1 MKLHTRIGQL
11 MSQNGMLQSDLA
23 AAMRWSP
30 MTASRVVNGTRAVKD
45 DELVKLA
52 VALRVTPDQLV
63 APCDDASAHA
73 AADELQ
79 GCNMSVREAA
89 KLMGKDPQY
98 IRIAIQKGLVPFG
111 FALKGTG
118 SKFVYYISRKQFE
131 EYTGIKAMG
140 GEPNA

>member
-23 AAMRWSP
+23 AAMHWSP

-52 VALRVTPDQLV
+52 VALRVTPEQLV
-63 APCDDASAHA
+63 APCDDASAHTA
-73 AADELQ
+73 TDELQ
-79 GCNMSVREAA
+79 GRNMSVREAA

-131 EYTGIKAMG
+131 EYTGIKARG
-140 GEPNA
+140 GELDA